1 MKAIITI
8 AMLISA
14 LFATTKE
21 KNILKYGIYADAS
34 RCIAIETVDQDTE
47 RVSVQTSG
55 GMVYAFDTDT
65 GDYETGDDITLIFCD
80 MGTQDVHDDMIISA
94 RYDRYDLLPSELY
107 DYIASVPSQLHA
119 AAVELVKFELS

>member
-14 LFATTKE
+14 LFSTTKE

-34 RCIAIETVDQDTE
+34 RCIAIETVDHDAE
-47 RVSVQTSG
+47 RVFVQNSG
-55 GMVYAFDTDT
+55 GMAYAFDTDA
-65 GDYETGDDITLIFCD
+65 GDYEIGNDITLIFCD

-94 RYDRYDLLPSELY
+94 RYDRYDLLP
-107 DYIASVPSQLHA
+107 
-119 AAVELVKFELS
+119 

>member
-14 LFATTKE
+14 LFSATKE
-21 KNILKYGIYADAS
+21 KNTNILKYGIYADS
-34 RCIAIETVDQDTE
+34 TRCIAIETINKDTE

-65 GDYETGDDITLIFCD
+65 GDYEIGDDITVIMCD
-80 MGTQDVHDDMIISA
+80 MGTHDVHDDMILSA
-94 RYDRYDLLPSELY
+94 RYDRYDLLP
-107 DYIASVPSQLHA
+107 
-119 AAVELVKFELS
+119 

>member
-1 MKAIITI
+1 MKSIITI

-14 LFATTKE
+14 LFSATKE
-21 KNILKYGIYADAS
+21 KNTNILKYGIYADAS
-34 RCIAIETVDQDTE
+34 NCIAVETVDQDTE

-80 MGTQDVHDDMIISA
+80 METQDVRDDIIVSA
-94 RYDRYDLLPSELY
+94 RYDRYDLLP
-107 DYIASVPSQLHA
+107 
-119 AAVELVKFELS
+119 